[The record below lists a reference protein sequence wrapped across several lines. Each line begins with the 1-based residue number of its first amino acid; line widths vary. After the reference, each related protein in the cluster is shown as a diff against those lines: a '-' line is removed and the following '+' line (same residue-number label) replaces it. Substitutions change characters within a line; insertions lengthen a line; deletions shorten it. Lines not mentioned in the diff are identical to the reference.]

1 MSDDIGTNHLE
12 SLSAGFFGKLP
23 EFSDFIKYNASGKEI
38 LVLDNWIQ
46 EGLALAKIKYKN
58 EWKIYYNNCSKIY
71 FIYPYSGTDKITLGI
86 IYPANDKSGRSYP
99 FIMFVNISKSIV
111 NGLQCYFIPL
121 AFEQMYNSFNNIVDS
136 NNSTE
141 DLTNLKALT
150 TSVKI
155 KSLNISSLSD
165 EYSRFTMEKHLGDI
179 IDFKGESSIR
189 LTDLFL
195 DRINILEHLC
205 VINFMLNSNEQ
216 KDFHLIGF
224 YIEFMQRLF
233 KETESMPG
241 IFWVHRNNHS
251 GFLILSFTK
260 PSPKDFIDL
269 VFYESFIDI
278 EQKDRSY
285 HITEPHKSLNS
296 IFRNNAFVDNSISL
310 NDFLNS
316 IQNYIY

>member
-1 MSDDIGTNHLE
+1 MSDDINTIHLE

-46 EGLALAKIKYKN
+46 EGLTLAKIKYKN

-71 FIYPYSGTDKITLGI
+71 FIYPYAGTDNITLGI
-86 IYPANDKSGRSYP
+86 IYPAKDKSGRSYP
-99 FIMFVNISKSIV
+99 FIMFVNISKSFIS
-111 NGLQCYFIPL
+111 GLRCYLIPS
-121 AFEQMYNSFNNIVDS
+121 AFEQVYNSFNNIVDS

-141 DLTNLKALT
+141 DLTNLKFLT

-155 KSLNISSLSD
+155 EELNISSLND
-165 EYSRFTMEKHLGDI
+165 EYSRFIMAKHLGDI
-179 IDFKGESSIR
+179 INFKGESSIR

-205 VINFMLNSNEQ
+205 VINFLSNSNEQ
-216 KDFHLIGF
+216 KDSHLVGF
-224 YIEFMQRLF
+224 YIDLMQRLF
-233 KETESMPG
+233 KETESIPG
-241 IFWVHRNNHS
+241 IFWIHKNNHS

-269 VFYESFIDI
+269 IFYESFVDI
-278 EQKDRSY
+278 EQNNGNHK
-285 HITEPHKSLNS
+285 IAQTQKSLNS
-296 IFRNNAFVDNSISL
+296 FFRSNTLIDSSTSL
-310 NDFLNS
+310 IDFLNS
-316 IQNYIY
+316 IRNYIQ